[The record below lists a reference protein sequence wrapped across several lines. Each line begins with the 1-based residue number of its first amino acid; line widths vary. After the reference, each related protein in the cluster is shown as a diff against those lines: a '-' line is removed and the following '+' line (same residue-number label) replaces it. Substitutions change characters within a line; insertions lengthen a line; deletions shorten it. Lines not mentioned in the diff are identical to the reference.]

1 MRAILLFVAIVCSF
15 LGNVSFT
22 QTSTI
27 ADMKKVTVFFSGAQ
41 IQHEGKLD
49 LKPGKQEV
57 VFQKLTDFIDPNTVQ
72 VKAQGDLTILS
83 VRTRKNYEDLKIGS
97 EQMKSLNE
105 KRKTLKSNDQTLRD
119 EYTIL
124 ETDKNLLMRN
134 RDLKGYN
141 DGLKMSEL
149 KDAYAF
155 MHQKLAEI
163 TTRQTA
169 IENELE
175 DLQKKMN
182 QLEQEIISQ
191 RSKPVINY
199 SEIVVEIDVQKET
212 SASFIINYIS
222 PRATWKPYYDMRSDG
237 IGKPVRLEAKAN
249 VSQSTGIEWKDVDMV
264 LSTNDPYQ
272 NAQEPTMNPW
282 YIYYNN
288 QPQTFRQAARSIP
301 ATDFSGEK
309 VRGEVIDASTGEPM
323 PFTKVAIYG
332 NTAIN
337 VVTDFDGKFEITIPK
352 GATYLNASYVGY
364 TEQNLYI
371 SAAYLKFFMAPIGV
385 DISTLRINDV
395 EGQNGKYRWDASGLA
410 SDGVYSYSTAT
421 QNSMATITKEDIS
434 RMPAIVVTQKRNA
447 FGRRKANSDAYSSY
461 DEDDKTS
468 IFDKKAGTKDTE
480 KYKSEMRSQEQT
492 INTSKPVAIVQAKK
506 DLRVEYAIASKMTIP
521 TDGMDHRVSISTYDL
536 NASYE
541 YHVIPK
547 MDASVYL
554 AAQVTGWEKLN
565 LMSGESNIYFD
576 GTFMG
581 KSYLDVNSTKDTL
594 SFSFGKDN
602 KISVDRT
609 RIKEKSKINT
619 IGKRQKFEVTW
630 EIKIKNNGGAMI
642 PLIVKD
648 QFPISNTE
656 DIKVKQGTFNT
667 GKLEKNTSIITWSFL
682 NGVSGIQTL
691 NFNYSVDYRNGM
703 TLYIE

>member
-1 MRAILLFVAIVCSF
+1 MIKRKSIFICLFASF
-15 LGNVSFT
+15 SLFAQKEV
-22 QTSTI
+22 TSI
-27 ADMKKVTVFFSGAQ
+27 AEMKKVTVFFTGAQ
-41 IQHEGKLD
+41 IQHEGKLE
-49 LKPGKQEV
+49 LKPGKQEI

-72 VKAQGDLTILS
+72 VKTQGDLTILS

-105 KRKTLKSNDQTLRD
+105 KRKALKSNDQTLRD

-149 KDAYAF
+149 KEAYAF
-155 MHQKLAEI
+155 MHQKLTEI
-163 TTRQTA
+163 TTRQSA
-169 IENELE
+169 IQNELE

-249 VSQSTGIEWKDVDMV
+249 VSQTTGIEWKDIDMV

-282 YIYYNN
+282 YVYYNN

-364 TEQNLYI
+364 TEQNLNI
-371 SAAYLKFFMAPIGV
+371 SAAYLKFFMAPLGV
-385 DISTLRINDV
+385 DISTLKINDV
-395 EGQNGKYRWDASGLA
+395 EGQNGTYFWDAPEIVSEGI
-410 SDGVYSYSTAT
+410 YSNSTET
-421 QNSMATITKEDIS
+421 QSYKTVITKEDIS
-434 RMPAIVVTQKRNA
+434 RMPAKVL
-447 FGRRKANSDAYSSY
+447 YY
-461 DEDDKTS
+461 DEDEES
-468 IFDKKAGTKDTE
+468 AIFDKRAGTKYRERT
-480 KYKSEMRSQEQT
+480 KYEMRTQEQT
-492 INTSKPVAIVQAKK
+492 INTSKPVAIVQVKK
-506 DLRVEYAIASKMTIP
+506 DLRVEYAIASKMSIP

-609 RIKEKSKINT
+609 RIKEKSSSNT

-630 EIKIKNNGGAMI
+630 EIKIKNNGAAMI

-648 QFPISNTE
+648 QYPISNNK
-656 DIKVKQGTFNT
+656 DIKVKQGELLK
-667 GKLEKNTSIITWSFL
+667 GKIEKNTSIITWSFI
-682 NGVSGIQTL
+682 NGITGSETL
-691 NFNYSVDYRNGM
+691 NFNYKVDYRKGR
-703 TLYIE
+703 TLYLE